1 MRNGTLCECVIKNVW
16 LAVQCMMGLQDGS
29 RWCSLPLPQVNAV
42 RLSSASLA
50 TSDEPEIE
58 DKVAQTVKQNH
69 RMSIYIKTEIWNK
82 MLIKCLSTLTIPIL
96 FHHGIKK
103 LKWTFIL
110 QFWFFSSQNNKMLIC
125 NCEFIT
131 CYSKDINFQF
141 WAKSLNCS
149 TLSQIYY
156 PVVKISFH
164 FFIPKKLYALMP
176 YNTETC
182 IGNVY
187 ACICFTLHNSSLKAM
202 RCLRFSRKSSCVV
215 IIFLCVLC
223 FH

>member
-1 MRNGTLCECVIKNVW
+1 MSFHINYSYFIPPWNKKIKMNFY
-16 LAVQCMMGLQDGS
+16 LTILIFFFSELQD
-29 RWCSLPLPQVNAV
+29 VNLQLWV
-42 RLSSASLA
+42 YNL
-50 TSDEPEIE
+50 
-58 DKVAQTVKQNH
+58 
-69 RMSIYIKTEIWNK
+69 
-82 MLIKCLSTLTIPIL
+82 L
-96 FHHGIKK
+96 F
-103 LKWTFIL
+103 
-110 QFWFFSSQNNKMLIC
+110 Q
-125 NCEFIT
+125 
-131 CYSKDINFQF
+131 DINFQF